1 MIVECALCIIKD
13 SDRLPELAKK
23 GGFLTPASAFGNV
36 LVERLEKT
44 GTFSF
49 SSESAKSK

>member
-13 SDRLPELAKK
+13 YDRLPALSKQ

-36 LVERLEKT
+36 LVERLEAT

-49 SSESAKSK
+49 SSESAKTK